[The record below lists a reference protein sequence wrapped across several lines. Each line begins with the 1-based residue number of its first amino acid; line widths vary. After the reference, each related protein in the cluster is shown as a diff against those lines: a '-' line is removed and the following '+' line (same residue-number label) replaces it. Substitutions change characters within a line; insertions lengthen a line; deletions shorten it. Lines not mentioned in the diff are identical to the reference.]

1 MIILK
6 SERDL
11 EAMRPACA
19 LAGTVL
25 NEVAA
30 FIKPGVTTRQVDE
43 FAAARIKQSRREE
56 RVFGLSEVSV
66 PYLHLGQ

>member
-19 LAGTVL
+19 VASAVL
-25 NEVAA
+25 NEVSS
-30 FIKPGVTTRQVDE
+30 FIQPGLTTRQVDE
-43 FAAARIKQSRREE
+43 FAASRMKQHGARSA
-56 RVFGLSEVSV
+56 F
-66 PYLHLGQ
+66 LGYRKYPCHTCI